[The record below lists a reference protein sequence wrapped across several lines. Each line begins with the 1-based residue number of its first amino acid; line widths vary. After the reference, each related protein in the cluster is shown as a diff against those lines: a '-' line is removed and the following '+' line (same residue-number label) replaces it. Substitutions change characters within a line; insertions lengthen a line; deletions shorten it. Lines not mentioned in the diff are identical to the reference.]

1 MSWSLYTALT
11 ARNRAIEAII
21 ALFALLWASLVL
33 SYALRGT
40 GPLIWA
46 GVPED
51 AQWHAPTIMLGA
63 CLVHMAG
70 TVLIRPR
77 PLPAIMRAVAM
88 MVMAVMFAALAYRG
102 LGQSAAPTYAFIAAT
117 CMAGAFNA
125 ARDARYARELSRAP

>member
-46 GVPED
+46 GVPAH
-51 AQWHAPTIMLGA
+51 AQWHAPTVMLGA
-63 CLVHMAG
+63 CLVHMLG
-70 TVLIRPR
+70 TVLNRPK
-77 PLPAIMRAVAM
+77 PLPAIMRAAA
-88 MVMAVMFAALAYRG
+88 MAVMGILFASLAWRG

-117 CMAGAFNA
+117 CAAGAVNA
-125 ARDARYARELSRAP
+125 ARDARYAREVARAP